1 MYPTWP
7 IYMQR
12 KTKGQLSGVNHLN
25 FLINWE
31 RLFAKHKSCSTK
43 FIIFGVKYLEDFKQ
57 NWY

>member
-31 RLFAKHKSCSTK
+31 RLFAEHKSCSTK

-57 NWY
+57 N